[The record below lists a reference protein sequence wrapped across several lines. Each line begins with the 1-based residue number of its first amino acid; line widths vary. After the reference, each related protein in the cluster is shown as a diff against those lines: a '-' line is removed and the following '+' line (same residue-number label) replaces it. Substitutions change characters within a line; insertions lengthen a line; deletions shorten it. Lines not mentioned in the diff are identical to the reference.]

1 ISMTKPPSQATPA
14 PQQTQAR
21 RHALRPAL
29 RKSALTALAAVGR
42 RAPRC
47 LSQCVV
53 RSLRENNRALAQERG
68 CHLAEIAQLN
78 QQVRQLQAENLR
90 LQQQVT
96 ALKEGAGGQQQ
107 LLGGSLYEL
116 HSHNVRALDCLY
128 RSVTASQ
135 KLLATVESEYERPL
149 EASVATIGEQLSVL
163 LTAYTDP
170 FSQRDLIRRSPLRPL
185 NFTSACSQQTA
196 AAAAASSGPSAEAS
210 LFAAQPAS
218 KPEPS
223 KPELPKPELP
233 KPEPPK
239 PELPKP
245 ELPKPEPPKPELPKP
260 ELPKPELPKPELP
273 KPELP
278 EQKPSKPGPPKQ
290 RRQEPQP
297 EAKPQAAKSAVK
309 RRNSA
314 AKAAKE
320 PPAEDPFS
328 SRPRLTRT
336 PPRPSSA
343 AAGGAAAGRAKRG
356 AAKRAPAPAASL
368 AAAAA
373 STAAPPKRRARRE
386 VVVDVKVES
395 CAAGDDVFEPRSS
408 VVDGAGL
415 PPTLQG
421 FRDGQQRQRPLR
433 RGRRAAA
440 K

>member
-78 QQVRQLQAENLR
+78 QQVRHLQAENLR

-218 KPEPS
+218 KPE
-223 KPELPKPELP
+223 L
-233 KPEPPK
+233 PK

-245 ELPKPEPPKPELPKP
+245 ELPEQKPPKPEP
-260 ELPKPELPKPELP
+260 PKPELP

-290 RRQEPQP
+290 RKQEPQP

-336 PPRPSSA
+336 PPRPSGA
-343 AAGGAAAGRAKRG
+343 AGGGAAAGRAKRG

-368 AAAAA
+368 ATAAA

>member
-196 AAAAASSGPSAEAS
+196 AAAAASSGKSAEAS
-210 LFAAQPAS
+210 LFAAQLAS

-245 ELPKPEPPKPELPKP
+245 ELPKPE
-260 ELPKPELPKPELP
+260 
-273 KPELP
+273 LP

-290 RRQEPQP
+290 RKQEPQP

-336 PPRPSSA
+336 PPRPSGA
-343 AAGGAAAGRAKRG
+343 AGGGAAAGRAKRG

-368 AAAAA
+368 ATAAA